1 MFKVINPKDQPYYR
15 GRIDLLMGMMQY
27 FQEVPL
33 TLEEQKISTFII
45 AEVDQTK
52 DMPCKNSLGNSRTEL
67 PLRRAFRNEDSLDA
81 LSTGDICSEGALSEE
96 EIYGGALL
104 YQRNVSDLPLAF
116 QHFVF
121 VSSQETLTESPLIWG
136 STTSFFMSPYSHSPL
151 RNNELDGCQKFYQD
165 LLEKF
170 MEFGQKTKA
179 DFLYLTLCPFEYE
192 RTKNKGFW
200 TYVLEIKPE
209 ESPDGLFHGIL
220 PLSAQQKERRNKHAQ
235 SKKNL
240 FPQALLQRAA

>member
-1 MFKVINPKDQPYYR
+1 MRFQRVIFVQREPFQRKRFMEGPFCIKEMFQIFPLHSNILYLSLLKRLSQNPLSYGEAR
-15 GRIDLLMGMMQY
+15 
-27 FQEVPL
+27 PL
-33 TLEEQKISTFII
+33 
-45 AEVDQTK
+45 
-52 DMPCKNSLGNSRTEL
+52 
-67 PLRRAFRNEDSLDA
+67 
-81 LSTGDICSEGALSEE
+81 
-96 EIYGGALL
+96 
-104 YQRNVSDLPLAF
+104 
-116 QHFVF
+116 
-121 VSSQETLTESPLIWG
+121 
-136 STTSFFMSPYSHSPL
+136 FFMSPYSHSPL